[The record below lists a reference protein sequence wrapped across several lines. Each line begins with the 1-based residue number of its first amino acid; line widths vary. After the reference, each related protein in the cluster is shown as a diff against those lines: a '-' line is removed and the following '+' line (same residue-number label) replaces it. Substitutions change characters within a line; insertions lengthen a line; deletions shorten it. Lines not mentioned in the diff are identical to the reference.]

1 MIEILPELKDQ
12 EFPALLDKVFT
23 TGIPYMANEA
33 LFPVMRKGK
42 MVDWYYNFVYQ
53 PYCEVDNTISGVT
66 IMAIKVTKQ
75 VKAKKHN

>member
-1 MIEILPELKDQ
+1 MIEILPELKNQ
-12 EFPALLDKVFT
+12 EFPDLLDKVYT
-23 TGIPYMANEA
+23 TGISYMANEA

-42 MVDWYYNFVYQ
+42 MVDGYYNFVYQ